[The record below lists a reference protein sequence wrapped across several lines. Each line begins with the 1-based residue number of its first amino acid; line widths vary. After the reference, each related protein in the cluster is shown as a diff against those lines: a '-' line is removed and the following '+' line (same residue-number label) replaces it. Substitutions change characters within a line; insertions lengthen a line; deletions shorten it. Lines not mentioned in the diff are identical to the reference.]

1 MRRPRGRPAQGTGVT
16 RGVILTTALA
26 LLDERGGQGLSMR
39 ALAGRLG
46 VTPMSLY
53 HHVED
58 HAGLLRALS
67 DQVYAEVLEGIDA
80 GLECLAEIRE
90 ILIRYHDAV
99 RRHPQLTL
107 AIFATPEAFAG
118 VTREITDRLTG
129 LLGAMTSEPVLWR
142 DILIDHAHGSGL
154 PFSQTSDGAESTP
167 SEAAPYRR
175 ALDCLLNS
183 LATQPP
189 PTGRGAARVA

>member
-1 MRRPRGRPAQGTGVT
+1 MTRPRGRPAQGNGVT
-16 RGVILTTALA
+16 RDAILTTALA
-26 LLDERGGQGLSMR
+26 LLDEAETTGGKGLSMR

-58 HAGLLRALS
+58 YAGLLRALS
-67 DQVYAEVLEGIDA
+67 DAVYADVLKDLEA
-80 GLECLAEIRE
+80 GLAWHDEVRE
-90 ILIRYHDAV
+90 ILIRYHAAV

-129 LLGAMTSEPVLWR
+129 LLQNLTTQARLWR
-142 DILIDHAHGSGL
+142 NILIDHAHGSGL
-154 PFSQTSDGAESTP
+154 PVARENDAP
-167 SEAAPYRR
+167 AAPPPGDDDYRQ
-175 ALDCLLNS
+175 ALDCLLS
-183 LATQPP
+183 ALEPRRQ
-189 PTGRGAARVA
+189 

>member
-16 RGVILTTALA
+16 RDAILTTALA

-39 ALAGRLG
+39 ALAARLG

-67 DQVYAEVLEGIDA
+67 DEVYARTLDGIEM
-80 GLECLAEIRE
+80 GLTCRAEIRE
-90 ILIRYHDAV
+90 ILIRYHGAV

-118 VTREITDRLTG
+118 VTRRITDRLTD
-129 LLGAMTSEPVLWR
+129 LLRTMTPEPALWR

-154 PFSQTSDGAESTP
+154 PFAHDDGA
-167 SEAAPYRR
+167 YRQ
-175 ALDCLLNS
+175 ALERLLNGLES
-183 LATQPP
+183 
-189 PTGRGAARVA
+189 

>member
-1 MRRPRGRPAQGTGVT
+1 VRRPRGRPAQGTGVT
-16 RGVILTTALA
+16 RDAILTTALA
-26 LLDERGGQGLSMR
+26 LLDESENGGKGLSMR
-39 ALAGRLG
+39 ALASRLG

-58 HAGLLRALS
+58 YAGLLRALS
-67 DQVYAEVLEGIDA
+67 DAVYADVLKDIEA
-80 GLECLAEIRE
+80 GLGCDEEVRE
-90 ILIRYHDAV
+90 ILIRYHAAV

-129 LLGAMTSEPVLWR
+129 LLQTMTTEPLLWR

-154 PFSQTSDGAESTP
+154 PFARDDDTP
-167 SEAAPYRR
+167 AAPPPDDGDYRR
-175 ALDCLLNS
+175 ALDCLLS
-183 LATQPP
+183 ALGPRRQ
-189 PTGRGAARVA
+189 